1 MPNYPIAHGEVSRIA
16 GQVDGVFLFI
26 TLMGLIF
33 FIITQGF
40 LIYFAVK
47 YRRKKREEPAETPYI
62 TGNHWLEAIWI
73 VIPSLVVLVIFFYG
87 YAVFHDIRTPPPDAV
102 EIQVTARQWLY
113 QFTYP
118 DGRSAINE
126 VRVPVGKPVKFL
138 MKSADVL
145 HGFYLPDFRVKQ
157 DILPGSYTYLW
168 VQPEKEG
175 RYDIFCTQYCGTGH
189 STMRAMLIVM
199 SPEEYEHW
207 AKQEEKPKNLSLAK
221 QGEELVEHSG
231 CLGCHSLDG
240 TAKIGPTLKG
250 VFGRMVTLSDGK
262 TVIAN
267 EDYLR
272 ESIVNPGAKVVKDF
286 PPIMPTFQ
294 GVLKDDEITAVIAYL
309 KTVK

>member
-1 MPNYPIAHGEVSRIA
+1 MPNYPIVHGEVSRIA

-62 TGNHWLEAIWI
+62 TGNNWLEAICI

-87 YAVFHDIRTPPPDAV
+87 YAVFRDIRTPPQDAV

-118 DGRSAINE
+118 DGRTAINE

-138 MKSADVL
+138 MKSVDVL

-175 RYDIFCTQYCGTGH
+175 RFDIFCTQYCGTGH
-189 STMRAMLIVM
+189 STMRAVLIVM
-199 SPEEYEHW
+199 SPEDYEHW
-207 AKQEEKPKNLSLAK
+207 AKQEEETKKPFPGKTGRGTGGTFRLPRLSLPGRHGEDRSDPEGAVRQDGDPVGRQDRCRQRRLY
-221 QGEELVEHSG
+221 QG
-231 CLGCHSLDG
+231 
-240 TAKIGPTLKG
+240 IN
-250 VFGRMVTLSDGK
+250 R
-262 TVIAN
+262 
-267 EDYLR
+267 
-272 ESIVNPGAKVVKDF
+272 
-286 PPIMPTFQ
+286 
-294 GVLKDDEITAVIAYL
+294 
-309 KTVK
+309 

>member
-1 MPNYPIAHGEVSRIA
+1 MPNFPIAHGEVSRIA

-33 FIITQGF
+33 FVITQGF

-47 YRRKKREEPAETPYI
+47 YRRKKREEPGETPYI
-62 TGNHWLEAIWI
+62 TGNHWLEAVWI

-87 YAVFHDIRTPPPDAV
+87 YAVFHDIRTPPPNAV

-118 DGRSAINE
+118 DGRTAINE

-157 DILPGSYTYLW
+157 DILPGNYTYLW

-189 STMRAMLIVM
+189 STMRAVLIVM
-199 SPEEYEHW
+199 SPEDYEHW
-207 AKQEEKPKNLSLAK
+207 AKQEEKPENLSLTK
-221 QGEELVEHSG
+221 QGQEVVEHSG
-231 CLGCHSLDG
+231 CLACHSLDG

-250 VFGRMVTLSDGK
+250 VFGRTVTLSDGK
-262 TVIAN
+262 TVVAN

-272 ESIVNPGAKVVKDF
+272 ESIVNPGAKIVKGF

-309 KTVK
+309 KTLK

>member
-1 MPNYPIAHGEVSRIA
+1 MPNYPISHGEVSRIA

-62 TGNHWLEAIWI
+62 TGNHWLEAVWI

-87 YAVFHDIRTPPPDAV
+87 YSVYRDIRTPPPNAV

-118 DGRSAINE
+118 NGRTAINE

-138 MKSADVL
+138 MKSTDVL

-175 RYDIFCTQYCGTGH
+175 RYDIYCTQYCGTGH
-189 STMRAMLIVM
+189 STMRAVLIVM
-199 SPEEYEHW
+199 NPEDYEHW
-207 AKQEEKPKNLSLAK
+207 AKAEEKPKTLSLAK

-240 TAKIGPTLKG
+240 TAKVGPTLKG
-250 VFGRMVTLSDGK
+250 VFGRTVALSDGK
-262 TVIAN
+262 SVVAS

-272 ESIVNPGAKVVKDF
+272 ESILNPGAKIVKGF

-294 GVLKDDEITAVIAYL
+294 GVLKDDEVNAIIAYL